1 MFLIQYKKH
10 ILVFIAVLF
19 LLFFTLITFHAYA
32 FTHPVSSNFV
42 NIERDGMQMSL
53 SNKVK
58 IAFTGIYP
66 IRHITTQTTT
76 DVGLEYENVS
86 FSSKDGLR
94 LYGWFMPA
102 RHAIGTVIIGHGY
115 NANRGDIRFASFLHN
130 ASYNVLMFDFRGHG
144 MSDGDY
150 ISMGWYE
157 KNDIIGAVNYLK
169 TRNDVDPDK
178 IYGLGFS
185 MGAAAMVFA
194 QEEKSVFNALALESL
209 YPSLYTSTHRRFQT
223 IYGLPKFPF
232 ATAMTLVGG
241 AVLDLNGFDVT
252 PAKSLEKI
260 DIPVLL
266 IHDSKD
272 DTLKVEDA
280 MLLNASVNNG
290 SLWIVEGGKHSAG
303 YGIAPEEYEKRV
315 VGLFGEN

>member
-1 MFLIQYKKH
+1 
-10 ILVFIAVLF
+10 
-19 LLFFTLITFHAYA
+19 
-32 FTHPVSSNFV
+32 
-42 NIERDGMQMSL
+42 
-53 SNKVK
+53 
-58 IAFTGIYP
+58 
-66 IRHITTQTTT
+66 
-76 DVGLEYENVS
+76 
-86 FSSKDGLR
+86 
-94 LYGWFMPA
+94 MPA